1 MHALITFWEYIKY
14 FSKVLFKFFAPLF
27 NWIGSAFIKHPYKMI
42 ISIIIIVWF
51 ISSQNNNTLS
61 SNEPVDANAEFFSG
75 WNGSNPQFVDAVKS
89 TMNDPSSFEHVETRF
104 KDNND
109 GTLKLFMK
117 FRGKNAFGA
126 IITNTKGCTFDK
138 NSKTITKIYD

>member
-1 MHALITFWEYIKY
+1 MQALITFWEYLKY
-14 FSKVLFKFFAPLF
+14 FSKVIFKFLAPLF
-27 NWIGSAFIKHPYKMI
+27 NWVEKIYTKHPYKMI
-42 ISIIIIVWF
+42 IGTIIIIWVC
-51 ISSQNNNTLS
+51 SSLNNSPDN
-61 SNEPVDANAEFFSG
+61 NEPVDPNAEYFSG
-75 WNGSNPQFVDAVKS
+75 WNGSNPEFVYAVKS

-126 IITNTKGCTFDK
+126 IITNTRGCTFNK
-138 NSKTITKIYD
+138 NLKTITNIYN